1 MASYGYLFT
10 QHVLISPFEAVQGEK
25 VDLAGVVQEIFDL
38 NMPKPGEI
46 VTGVVTSLVEW
57 GAFVELDQGQWT
69 GMIHIS
75 EAQDGCK

>member
-1 MASYGYLFT
+1 M
-10 QHVLISPFEAVQGEK
+10 
-25 VDLAGVVQEIFDL
+25 DLAGVVQEIFDV

-46 VTGVVTSLVEW
+46 VTVRCPKGSERDIFLSLQGVVTSLVEW

-75 EAQDGCK
+75 EA